1 MTDTTDRIKHEWAAK
16 AAGITLTPVEI
27 KNFKGYYRF
36 IGYQTDPDQW
46 PRGWFDPRHDN
57 NDAFRLAARLKIQVA
72 FGTFKDNVAS
82 AYKFGA
88 PAVEVENT
96 DIEAAAREAIFLM
109 AVDIG
114 KGKK

>member
-1 MTDTTDRIKHEWAAK
+1 MLELAAR
-16 AAGITLTPVEI
+16 AAGYS
-27 KNFKGYYRF
+27 FKWGKDWHDK
-36 IGYQTDPDQW
+36 GVPLVDDKSW
-46 PRGWFDPRHDN
+46 NPRHDN

-88 PAVEVENT
+88 PAVEIENT

-114 KGKK
+114 KGMK

>member
-1 MTDTTDRIKHEWAAK
+1 MTDTTDREMLELAAR
-16 AAGITLTPVEI
+16 AAGYS
-27 KNFKGYYRF
+27 FKWGKDWHDK
-36 IGYQTDPDQW
+36 GVPLVDDKSW
-46 PRGWFDPRHDN
+46 NPRHDN
-57 NDAFRLAARLKIQVA
+57 NDSFQLAARLKIQVA

-82 AYKFGA
+82 AYRFGT

-114 KGKK
+114 KGMK

>member
-1 MTDTTDRIKHEWAAK
+1 MTDKTDREMLELAAR
-16 AAGITLTPVEI
+16 AAGYS
-27 KNFKGYYRF
+27 FKWGKDWHDK
-36 IGYQTDPDQW
+36 GVPLVDDKSW
-46 PRGWFDPRHDN
+46 NPRHDN

-82 AYKFGA
+82 AYKFGS

-114 KGKK
+114 KGMK

>member
-16 AAGITLTPVEI
+16 AAGIS
-27 KNFKGYYRF
+27 
-36 IGYQTDPDQW
+36 IGYQKWADETWTYFD
-46 PRGWFDPRHDN
+46 RGRRGHPVWNPRHDN

>member
-1 MTDTTDRIKHEWAAK
+1 MTDDREMLEYAAK
-16 AAGITLTPVEI
+16 AAGITGKYGHAPDDYYYKGNTEGILT
-27 KNFKGYYRF
+27 
-36 IGYQTDPDQW
+36 TLPDGQLYVW
-46 PRGWFDPRHDN
+46 NPLTDN

-82 AYKFGA
+82 AYKFGT

-114 KGKK
+114 KGMK

>member
-1 MTDTTDRIKHEWAAK
+1 MTDMTDREKHEWAAK
-16 AAGITLTPVEI
+16 AAGIAHVTPMMIEW
-27 KNFKGYYRF
+27 G
-36 IGYQTDPDQW
+36 QW
-46 PRGWFDPRHDN
+46 NPLHDN

-82 AYKFGA
+82 AYKFDT

-114 KGKK
+114 KGMK